1 MCIVCRPVIVDGD
14 AERNNYMKNI
24 IDGERISIKFGKA
37 HGAGKISVEMI
48 KYMGLAG

>member
-24 IDGERISIKFGKA
+24 IDGERISIKLGKHMEQA
-37 HGAGKISVEMI
+37 RFQLK
-48 KYMGLAG
+48 